1 MHSKIGVVFMAFFIV
16 ALSGC
21 TTVNRIGDFTIISS
35 KNIDLSRGANF
46 KRGTARVKGQHMVG
60 NSGFTPIV
68 YPNMKEAIDN
78 AIEGTPGAVALL
90 DGVISQKISPFKT
103 GYVVEGTPL
112 IDSTLLTDTIPTPV
126 NQSSPN
132 SK

>member
-1 MHSKIGVVFMAFFIV
+1 MHSKIGVVFMTFFVV

-21 TTVNRIGDFTIISS
+21 TSVNRIGDFTIISS

-46 KRGTARVKGQHMVG
+46 KRGTTRVKGQDMVS
-60 NSGFTPIV
+60 NSGFTPVV

-90 DGVISQKISPFKT
+90 DGVISQKIAPFKT

-112 IDSTLLTDTIPTPV
+112 IDPALLTDTISTPV
-126 NQSSPN
+126 DKSSPK